1 MELERNT
8 EELDIKRVLEHYYSL
23 GRYYNRSSQVNLNF
37 EKEENM
43 SGTFTLPQE
52 LTNALYGSVVEK
64 IFDEFSGKKVG
75 EEFSIEDVMKHF
87 KVNGS
92 YFEKKKESKQESK
105 KESNKVEGKKEKK
118 KRKMSGYQFY
128 QKKNK
133 EKILEI
139 WKNEKKTDNDIKFL
153 TVASNLW
160 KELGTEEQQKYN
172 LEAKE
177 M

>member
-1 MELERNT
+1 MELENNT
-8 EELDIKRVLEHYYSL
+8 EDLEIERVLEHYLSS

-87 KVNGS
+87 KVDSS
-92 YFEKKKESKQESK
+92 YFEKKKESKKESK
-105 KESNKVEGKKEKK
+105 KEEKQQEKKEKK
-118 KRKMSGYQFY
+118 KRKMSGYTLF

-133 EKILEI
+133 AEI
-139 WKNEKKTDNDIKFL
+139 QEVWKKKKATDENMKFL
-153 TVASNLW
+153 TVASELW
-160 KELGTEEQQKYN
+160 KELGTEEQKNYN
-172 LEAKE
+172 EEAKE

>member
-160 KELGTEEQQKYN
+160 KELGTEEQTKYN